1 MALVVEALF
10 LEEFDHGLADVGDGV
25 RDGDA
30 CRVERRD
37 FVRRRALAAG
47 DDGTGMAHALARRR
61 LTPCDEGGDGL
72 VRHVLLDPL
81 RRVLFGRAADLT
93 DDEDGVGVGVVLKE
107 LERVDEVRALDGV
120 AADADGGRLA
130 DACVR
135 ELEGCLVG
143 EGAGARDEADVAG
156 FADGARRD
164 AEFRLPGGEEAG
176 AVRPD
181 ETGLFALHVAAYLHH
196 VEHGDVLGDADDEVE
211 LRINRLEDGVRRKA
225 CGDVDDGCRCARCL
239 DGVGDGVEDGDAVN
253 LLACL
258 AGGDACDD
266 LRAVGE
272 HLLRVEHRCLAR
284 DALDDDF
291 GVLIDH
297 D

>member
-1 MALVVEALF
+1 MRLCHRAHIKIPRTLCGGFAVFCCLAGMALVVEALF

-47 DDGTGMAHALARRR
+47 DDGAGVAHALARRR

-93 DDEDGVGVGVVLKE
+93 DDEDSVGVGVILKE

-135 ELEGCLVG
+135 ELEGRLVG

-156 FADGARRD
+156 LADGEGRAWCGRSEVCLRRKERGHD
-164 AEFRLPGGEEAG
+164 GRCHG
-176 AVRPD
+176 
-181 ETGLFALHVAAYLHH
+181 
-196 VEHGDVLGDADDEVE
+196 EHGHHRYGKCRRSRGGG
-211 LRINRLEDGVRRKA
+211 LRRHGE
-225 CGDVDDGCRCARCL
+225 CR
-239 DGVGDGVEDGDAVN
+239 G
-253 LLACL
+253 
-258 AGGDACDD
+258 
-266 LRAVGE
+266 
-272 HLLRVEHRCLAR
+272 
-284 DALDDDF
+284 
-291 GVLIDH
+291 
-297 D
+297 